1 MRIIDS
7 GVLSRSVPGT
17 DRANLTFPAVLCLSD
32 GTLIATWHSGS
43 TKDCLDEVVEVS
55 RSMDLGRTWSTPE
68 RPFEVPALRG
78 VRGTIKIVYLT
89 ELAPGRLIAA
99 SMWIDRETHPDAPGL
114 FNPETEGCVPMYIL
128 LADSEDFGETWSAWR
143 EVPMA
148 EAIGP
153 ASLTNPIMQLAD
165 GTLVMTI
172 ESNKHYLDTSK
183 WYQRVVALHSTDHG
197 RTWGEPVTIGFD
209 PAGRIFNWDQRA
221 AVAPDDKIGAF
232 AWTYDTEA
240 ESYLNI
246 HRRVSSDGGHT
257 WSAPEDIGV
266 TDQAAHP
273 AVLPDGRTV
282 LAWVDRFRSQSIKAR
297 VAPSIDGPFDPE
309 SEVTLYTHQAPADD
323 PKGALGFSVWT
334 FGLPYAEALTDG
346 TVLVVYYA
354 GSEPAMDIHWARLAP

>member
-1 MRIIDS
+1 
-7 GVLSRSVPGT
+7 
-17 DRANLTFPAVLCLSD
+17 
-32 GTLIATWHSGS
+32 
-43 TKDCLDEVVEVS
+43 
-55 RSMDLGRTWSTPE
+55 
-68 RPFEVPALRG
+68 
-78 VRGTIKIVYLT
+78 
-89 ELAPGRLIAA
+89 
-99 SMWIDRETHPDAPGL
+99 
-114 FNPETEGCVPMYIL
+114 MYIL
-128 LADSEDFGETWSAWR
+128 LADSEDGGETWSAWR

-148 EAIGP
+148 EVIGP

-183 WYQRVVALHSTDHG
+183 WYQRVVALHSTDYG
-197 RTWGEPVTIGFD
+197 KTWDEPVNIGFD
-209 PAGRIFNWDQRA
+209 PTGRIFNWDQRS
-221 AVAPDDKIGAF
+221 AVTPDDKIGAF
-232 AWTYDTEA
+232 AWTYDTET

-246 HRRVSSDGGHT
+246 HRRVSSDGGQT
-257 WSAPEDIGV
+257 WSAPDDIGV

-282 LAWVDRFRSQSIKAR
+282 LAWVDRFQSQSIKAR